1 MLVLVATMRS
11 SSQANPV
18 KSRDA
23 AATRG
28 RILDAVGSLLVR
40 EGFGALGVNAVA
52 REAGVDKV
60 LIYRYFGGIDQLLEA
75 WGNELDFWPSVAEIL
90 GDAPE
95 SDPAALAAGMLKR
108 HLHALRARPWTL
120 EVMAWEAVERHPL
133 TRILDHIREARAEQ
147 LVAALPAH
155 LFGEGQDLPAIS
167 ALLGA
172 GLQYL
177 LLRSRTVDR
186 YNGVPIASQE
196 GWTRIE
202 GALQAICEA
211 LLSLSSTPGAR

>member
-1 MLVLVATMRS
+1 MPTRTHP
-11 SSQANPV
+11 NPV

-23 AATRG
+23 AATRK

-40 EGFGALGVNAVA
+40 EGFGSLGVNAVA

-60 LIYRYFGGIDQLLEA
+60 LIYRYFGGIDYLLEA
-75 WGNELDFWPSVAEIL
+75 WGSEMDFWPSVAEIL

-95 SDPAALAAGMLKR
+95 SDPAAFAAGMLKR
-108 HLHALRARPWTL
+108 HLHALRTRPHTL

-133 TRILDHIREARAEQ
+133 TRILDRIREARAEQ
-147 LVAALPAH
+147 LMASIPAQ
-155 LFGEGQDLPAIS
+155 LLGEGHDLPALS
-167 ALLGA
+167 ALLSA
-172 GLQYL
+172 GLQHL

-186 YNGVPIASQE
+186 YNGVPIASPE

-202 GALQAICEA
+202 SALQSICTA
-211 LLSLSSTPGAR
+211 LLGVSATQKAP

>member
-1 MLVLVATMRS
+1 MPTRTPS
-11 SSQANPV
+11 NPV

-23 AATRG
+23 AATRK
-28 RILDAVGSLLVR
+28 RILDAVGSLLGR

-60 LIYRYFGGIDQLLEA
+60 LIYRYFGGIDRLLEA
-75 WGNELDFWPSVAEIL
+75 WGSELDFWPSVAEIL

-95 SDPAALAAGMLKR
+95 PDPAAFAAGMLTR
-108 HLHALRARPWTL
+108 HLQALRARPHTL

-133 TRILDHIREARAEQ
+133 TRILDRIRETRAEQ
-147 LVAALPAH
+147 VMAAIPAH
-155 LFGEGQDLPAIS
+155 AFGEGQDVAAIS

-172 GLQYL
+172 GLQHL

-186 YNGVPIASQE
+186 YHGVPIASPE
-196 GWTRIE
+196 GWSRIE
-202 GALQAICEA
+202 SAVQTLCKA
-211 LLSLSSTPGAR
+211 LLGPSQSPGTH

>member
-1 MLVLVATMRS
+1 MPTRTQS
-11 SSQANPV
+11 NPV

-23 AATRG
+23 AATRR
-28 RILDAVGSLLVR
+28 RILDAVGSILVR
-40 EGFGALGVNAVA
+40 DGFGALGVNAVA
-52 REAGVDKV
+52 REARVDKV
-60 LIYRYFGGIDQLLEA
+60 LIYRYFGGIDHLLEA

-95 SDPAALAAGMLKR
+95 SDPAAFAAGMLKR
-108 HLHALRARPWTL
+108 HLHALRARPLTL

-133 TRILDHIREARAEQ
+133 TRILDRIREARAEQ
-147 LVAALPAH
+147 LVAAIPAQ
-155 LFGEGQDLPAIS
+155 LVGEGQDLPAIS

-186 YNGVPIASQE
+186 YNGVPISTPE
-196 GWTRIE
+196 GWIRIE
-202 GALQAICEA
+202 SALQTICTA
-211 LLSLSSTPGAR
+211 LLGCSTSQKKR